1 MVDISVTVTTPAP
14 DAFTKMG
21 RKIREEMLKTM
32 RSKTQREVKS
42 LFQDTVF
49 GWSKKPYFTA
59 KFSGGA
65 SELSVSVTAGGDGA
79 DIYAL
84 VNAGSPPHPIYPRNG
99 RFLRFKPGYRPSTS
113 PGQLRSRRAYRSG
126 RYVIARSISDP
137 DHPGF
142 KAREFPK
149 TIKEEYAPT
158 FEKDMQDA
166 VRRGS
171 R

>member
-14 DAFTKMG
+14 GAFEKKG

-32 RSKTQREVKS
+32 RSKTSREVKE

-65 SELSVSVTAGGDGA
+65 SELSVSVTVGGE
-79 DIYAL
+79 YAEL
-84 VNAGSPPHPIYPRNG
+84 YSLINEGSPPHPIPARPGSIMRY
-99 RFLRFKPGYRPSTS
+99 KPGYRPATT
-113 PGQLRSRRAYRSG
+113 PGVLRSRRAYRSG
-126 RYVIARSISDP
+126 AYRVAKLIKR
-137 DHPGF
+137 HPGF
-142 KAREFPK
+142 HPREFPK
-149 TIKEEYAPT
+149 TIKEEYTPT

-166 VRRGS
+166 INRGS

>member
-14 DAFTKMG
+14 DAFTKKG

-65 SELSVSVTAGGDGA
+65 SELSVSVTAGGDAA

-84 VNAGSPPHPIYPRNG
+84 VNAGSPPHTIVPKRNG
-99 RFLRFKPGYRPSTS
+99 YPLRFRPGYRPSTT

-126 RYVIARSISDP
+126 KEVIAKIVN
-137 DHPGF
+137 HPGF
-142 KAREFPK
+142 EARDFPK
-149 TIKEEYAPT
+149 TIKEEYTPT

-166 VRRGS
+166 IERGS